1 MAETLS
7 ALWEYAPVLI
17 PALVASAF
25 IVGVGHA
32 LGRIADAVFQGRIR
46 EGLKWA
52 VLLFFYA
59 IMAYVFAAWTIR
71 SGMDV
76 F

>member
-25 IVGVGHA
+25 IVGVGQA
-32 LGRIADAVFQGRIR
+32 LGRITDAVFQGRIR

-52 VLLFFYA
+52 VILFFYGL
-59 IMAYVFAAWTIR
+59 MAYVFAAWTIR